1 MKLKEFIKSF
11 NFNKPNPEKSRLNGD
26 NGASWSDLPEGFPEC
41 DLGELSPEEVAKF
54 NAIKTLWELSR
65 PERPKSRSRVWEST
79 NGYIYLVSWSNASL
93 LMILATKWF
102 RWFKE
107 GHYRKLEEVRGKP
120 FEFGYPP
127 VDNLRTQGFTYE
139 IFIELINKT
148 DWHLR
153 RLVESLEK
161 KLQQEQKSYQIEK
174 ARIKDKL
181 VKHS

>member
-1 MKLKEFIKSF
+1 LKKSVISH
-11 NFNKPNPEKSRLNGD
+11 KILQSPLKS
-26 NGASWSDLPEGFPEC
+26 
-41 DLGELSPEEVAKF
+41 
-54 NAIKTLWELSR
+54 
-65 PERPKSRSRVWEST
+65 PKG
-79 NGYIYLVSWSNASL
+79 N
-93 LMILATKWF
+93 
-102 RWFKE
+102 
-107 GHYRKLEEVRGKP
+107 YRKLEEVRGKP
-120 FEFGYPP
+120 FEFGYPA